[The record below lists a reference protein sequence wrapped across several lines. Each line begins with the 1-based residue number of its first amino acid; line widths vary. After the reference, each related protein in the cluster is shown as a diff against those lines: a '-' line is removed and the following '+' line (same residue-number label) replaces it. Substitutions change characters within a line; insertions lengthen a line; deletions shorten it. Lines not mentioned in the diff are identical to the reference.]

1 MIEPPNDP
9 KAEAAAAAAKGL
21 VSAIPLAGGLISEI
35 GNLYLNP
42 LEKRK
47 QKWMEDV
54 SDALNKIRDEL
65 NILPEQLESN
75 DAFISALYQA
85 TEIAM
90 RNHQSEKRAALR
102 NALISSAATDQ
113 NQELETRLLRY
124 VDELGLTHIRLLSN
138 LNIHAGQFSR
148 DKKLDQIYARTCDL
162 MPNIDRI
169 LFRSILQDLETRFL
183 ITLGDVEDFAE
194 HKSKKDPVF
203 IGATEIRSIEVT
215 GLGRSFLTYIRADQ
229 L

>member
-1 MIEPPNDP
+1 MIEPPNDS

-21 VSAIPLAGGLISEI
+21 VSAIPFAGGLISEI

-65 NILPEQLESN
+65 NILPEQLENN

-90 RNHQSEKRAALR
+90 RNHQSEKRTALC
-102 NALISSAATDQ
+102 NALISSASTDK
-113 NQELETRLLRY
+113 NQELEARLLRY
-124 VDELGLTHIRLLSN
+124 VDELGLTHIRLLNN
-138 LNIHAGQFSR
+138 LNIHVEQFSR
-148 DKKLDQIYARTCDL
+148 DEKLDQVYVMACNL
-162 MPNIDRI
+162 MPAIDRVV
-169 LFRSILQDLETRFL
+169 FRSILQDLET
-183 ITLGDVEDFAE
+183 
-194 HKSKKDPVF
+194 
-203 IGATEIRSIEVT
+203 
-215 GLGRSFLTYIRADQ
+215 
-229 L
+229 